1 MSQLSVLELAKQ
13 GDANAIAIL
22 INRSLQP
29 KGIKA
34 EARRLRDRLDI
45 ILHSTQTPNQKA
57 LESLLQRGM
66 VTLQIGVIRLV
77 HIYAR
82 RTGSDILA
90 WESEFELDALPDYPP
105 EPQIE
110 PEIEPEIKTTQPS
123 IDRVEASPASLALSQ
138 RSNVYSAPESGL
150 NSGIIAVPKLNQIE
164 HNPQEYQDVIVRFS
178 DRYGTIRCLST
189 LTEVVQAISKSSFSF
204 SSVATNPTLRNLLD
218 TMAEMSTTDDN
229 GDQVVS
235 YVSVLQPGQ
244 QWQKAKIRVVTKI
257 IFEPDSLTD
266 SVPSSPSRQNV
277 ITLDAIEMPS
287 ESQDLAKKDRVES
300 NTLEDFDIGDTL
312 IEEIKIVSIKES
324 AELPESAIAQPL
336 GSTISTKP
344 RQTLLEDLANALV
357 DRSDSPILDSLD
369 DFGNDFGSEIASEI
383 TNEIE
388 SEIEPSI
395 DSDRISDRNRKDSPT
410 LDDFSQDL
418 WDLVL

>member
-77 HIYAR
+77 HVYAR

-90 WESEFELDALPDYPP
+90 WESEFELDALPDYSP
-105 EPQIE
+105 EPQVE
-110 PEIEPEIKTTQPS
+110 PEIEPEIMPTQPS
-123 IDRVEASPASLALSQ
+123 IDQVEASPALSQ
-138 RSNVYSAPESGL
+138 RSNVYSDPKSGM
-150 NSGIIAVPKLNQIE
+150 IVVPKLNQIE

-178 DRYGTIRCLST
+178 DQYGTIRCLST

-235 YVSVLQPGQ
+235 YVSILQPGQ

-266 SVPSSPSRQNV
+266 SAPSSPSRQNV

-300 NTLEDFDIGDTL
+300 NTLEDFDIGDAL
-312 IEEIKIVSIKES
+312 IEEMKIDSIKES
-324 AELPESAIAQPL
+324 SELPESAIAQPL

-344 RQTLLEDLANALV
+344 RQTLLEDLVNALV

-369 DFGNDFGSEIASEI
+369 DFGNDFGSEITSEI
-383 TNEIE
+383 TSKVANEIK

-395 DSDRISDRNRKDSPT
+395 DSDQISDRNGKDSPT

>member
-77 HIYAR
+77 HVYAR

-90 WESEFELDALPDYPP
+90 WESEFELDALPDYSP
-105 EPQIE
+105 EPQVE
-110 PEIEPEIKTTQPS
+110 PEIEPEIMPTQPS
-123 IDRVEASPASLALSQ
+123 IDQVEASPALSQ
-138 RSNVYSAPESGL
+138 RSNVYSDPKSGM
-150 NSGIIAVPKLNQIE
+150 IVVPKLNQIE

-178 DRYGTIRCLST
+178 DQYGTIRCLST

-266 SVPSSPSRQNV
+266 SAPSSPSRQNV

-300 NTLEDFDIGDTL
+300 NTLEDFDIGDAL
-312 IEEIKIVSIKES
+312 IEEMKIDSIKES
-324 AELPESAIAQPL
+324 SELPESAIAQPL

-344 RQTLLEDLANALV
+344 RQTLLEDLVNALV

-369 DFGNDFGSEIASEI
+369 DFGNDFGSEITSEI
-383 TNEIE
+383 TSKVANEIK

-395 DSDRISDRNRKDSPT
+395 DSDQISDRNGKDSPT

>member
-77 HIYAR
+77 HVYAR

-90 WESEFELDALPDYPP
+90 WESEFELDALPEYPP
-105 EPQIE
+105 EPQVE

-123 IDRVEASPASLALSQ
+123 IDQVEASLALSQ
-138 RSNVYSAPESGL
+138 RSNVYSEPESGL
-150 NSGIIAVPKLNQIE
+150 NSGMIVVPKLNQIE

-178 DRYGTIRCLST
+178 DQYGTIRCLST

-266 SVPSSPSRQNV
+266 SAPSSPSRQNV

-300 NTLEDFDIGDTL
+300 NTLEDFDIGDAL
-312 IEEIKIVSIKES
+312 IEEIKIDSIKEKS
-324 AELPESAIAQPL
+324 ELPESAIAQPL
-336 GSTISTKP
+336 GSPISTKP
-344 RQTLLEDLANALV
+344 RQTLLEDLVNALV

-369 DFGNDFGSEIASEI
+369 DFGNDFGSEITSKVA
-383 TNEIE
+383 NEIK

-395 DSDRISDRNRKDSPT
+395 DSDQISDRNGKDSPT